1 MMAVVHVATM
11 ELAIVK
17 RSMKLALIRSSKVG
31 VAAGATSTA
40 GAGIAAAAAS
50 ATSVASAPG
59 AGAGTSA
66 AGAATSVAS
75 AAGAG
80 AGTSAAGAATS
91 VASAAGAG
99 AGTSAASAI
108 APAPAG
114 AGTMAP
120 APAGA
125 CIDANSGASGVGG
138 RLEGACRGDANERIG
153 GNGEECRTVAA
164 AGAKAGMRLSAR
176 TLSGEPRDG
185 GDERGLSDDL
195 LLDDD
200 DGILMD
206 LMDDLKD
213 LMGDLKGATSQEGVE
228 AEPRGD
234 PPRSAVHR
242 RRRVSLRRDAWQLSD
257 HAAGSLS
264 EAIMWQ
270 YRAVWRRGP

>member
-1 MMAVVHVATM
+1 MAVVHVATM

-50 ATSVASAPG
+50 ATSVASAP
-59 AGAGTSA
+59 
-66 AGAATSVAS
+66 
-75 AAGAG
+75 GAG